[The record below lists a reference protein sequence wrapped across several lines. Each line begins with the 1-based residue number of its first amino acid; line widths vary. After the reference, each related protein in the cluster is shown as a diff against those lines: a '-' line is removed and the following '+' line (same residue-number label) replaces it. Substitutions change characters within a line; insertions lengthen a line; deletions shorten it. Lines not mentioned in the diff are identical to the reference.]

1 MQSEAEAARAA
12 ESCVL
17 ADAERH
23 MEEVYGEPREG
34 GKCWQCDHFHEI
46 QVSDVLPAGTHRK
59 LNFCGA
65 CVSDGSVT
73 IVDRGEW
80 HSWYECWTEGRWS

>member
-1 MQSEAEAARAA
+1 MQSEAEAVRAA

-23 MEEVYGEPREG
+23 MVGDGPSG
-34 GKCWQCDHFHEI
+34 GKCCRCRSFHEA
-46 QVSDVLPAGTHRK
+46 QASEELPSALRRM
-59 LNFCGA
+59 LDFCGV
-65 CVSDGSVT
+65 CDFRDDMT

-80 HSWYECWTEGRWS
+80 HSADECWEED

>member
-1 MQSEAEAARAA
+1 MQSEAEAVRAA

-34 GKCWQCDHFHEI
+34 GKCWQCDNYHET
-46 QVSDVLPAGTHRK
+46 QVSDELPQGLRRQ
-59 LNFCGA
+59 LDFCGA
-65 CVSDGSVT
+65 CVSDGCVT
-73 IVDRGEW
+73 IVDRSEW
-80 HSWYECWTEGRWS
+80 HSADECWEEDADD

>member
-1 MQSEAEAARAA
+1 MQSEAEVVRAA

-23 MEEVYGEPREG
+23 MAAPEPAG
-34 GKCWQCDHFHEI
+34 GRCWQCDNYHEI
-46 QVSDVLPAGTHRK
+46 QVSDELPTGLRRQ
-59 LNFCGA
+59 LDFCGA

-73 IVDRGEW
+73 IVDRSEW
-80 HSWYECWTEGRWS
+80 HSWDECWEGH

>member
-1 MQSEAEAARAA
+1 MQSEAEAVRAA

-34 GKCWQCDHFHEI
+34 GKCWECKRFHELLA
-46 QVSDVLPAGTHRK
+46 SDS
-59 LNFCGA
+59 LNPDFARQLGFCGA
-65 CVSDGSVT
+65 CVADGCVT
-73 IVDRGEW
+73 IVDRSEW
-80 HSWYECWTEGRWS
+80 HSADECWEEDADD

>member
-1 MQSEAEAARAA
+1 MQSEAEAVRAA

-23 MEEVYGEPREG
+23 MEAPEPTG
-34 GKCWQCDHFHEI
+34 GKCWQCDRFYEI
-46 QVSDVLPAGTHRK
+46 QASDELPQGLRRQ
-59 LNFCGA
+59 LDFCGA

-73 IVDRGEW
+73 IVDRSEW
-80 HSWYECWTEGRWS
+80 HSWDECWEGH

>member
-1 MQSEAEAARAA
+1 MQSEAEAVRAA

-17 ADAERH
+17 GAAERH
-23 MEEVYGEPREG
+23 MEDVPADG
-34 GKCWQCDHFHEI
+34 GKCWQCDNYHEI
-46 QVSDVLPAGTHRK
+46 QASDELPNALARM

-65 CVSDGSVT
+65 CVVDGCVT

-80 HSWYECWTEGRWS
+80 HSADECWEEDADD

>member
-1 MQSEAEAARAA
+1 MQSEDEAVRAA

-23 MEEVYGEPREG
+23 MGGFERAG
-34 GKCWQCDHFHEI
+34 GKCWQCDHFHEV
-46 QVSDVLPAGTHRK
+46 QASDELPNALARM
-59 LNFCGA
+59 LDFCGA
-65 CVSDGSVT
+65 CVVDGCVT

-80 HSWYECWTEGRWS
+80 HSWEECWEVH